1 MKHKLIKGISFT
13 GLFFSLLIGCKKD
26 DKYYISPNDPTSATV
41 QTLLTALEVS
51 TMNSYEGDLTRSAG
65 VLIQHGVGV
74 DAQASQTNGYTLSE
88 NLFDNQWGQIYQA
101 INTGYQLLDI
111 SGGDE
116 NPRYR
121 GVTKIIL
128 AMNWGLLTDLWGD
141 IPFSEAVA
149 GVKFPKYDSQESV
162 YTGIQTLLSDA
173 ITDLESTDDENSIAP
188 GSDDIIFD
196 GDAELWTK
204 TAWTL
209 KARYLNRLSKKADYK
224 PADILSALEKGISDK
239 TEDCMSPHGGNGTDA
254 NQWYDYLNQRAYIVA
269 SKPLVDSLKLRPED
283 KRIFYYYDSTS
294 SGNAFVGSPVDVPVS
309 SASTWGEY
317 LIGPINRPK
326 DEIGSPA
333 TSAPLVTYFEALFIK
348 AEVLANEGDVGTADA
363 LNEAI
368 KASCDKATGGTY
380 DGASIATYT
389 PANTDVSR
397 VMYEKW
403 LAMFGQVEAYT
414 DYRKTGYPALT
425 PNPKGFTDGHIIP
438 KRFPTPLAERTG
450 NTNAPTPKITD
461 AVWFAQ

>member
-26 DKYYISPNDPTSATV
+26 DKYYVNPNDPTSATV

-51 TMNSYEGDLTRSAG
+51 TMNSYEGDLTRTAG
-65 VLIQHGVGV
+65 ILIQHGVGA
-74 DAQASQTNGYTLSE
+74 DGQATQINGYTLSE
-88 NLFDNQWGQIYQA
+88 NQFDNQWGQIYQA
-101 INTGYQLLDI
+101 INAGYQLLDI
-111 SGGDE
+111 SGGDA

-121 GVTKIIL
+121 GITKIVL

-149 GVKFPKYDSQESV
+149 DVKFPKYDSQESV
-162 YTGIQTLLSDA
+162 YAGIQTLLSDA
-173 ITDLESTDDENSIAP
+173 ITDLGSTDDQNSIAP
-188 GSDDIIFD
+188 GSDDVIFG

-209 KARYLNRLSKKADYK
+209 KARYLNRLSKKADYN
-224 PADILSALEKGISDK
+224 PADILTALSKGISSEA
-239 TEDCMSPHGGNGTDA
+239 EDCMSPHGNGDNDH
-254 NQWYDYLNQRAYIVA
+254 NQWYDYLLARAYIVA
-269 SKPLVDSLKLRPED
+269 SKPLVDSLALRPDD
-283 KRIFYYYDSTS
+283 KRLSFYFGEDSNGDIT
-294 SGNAFVGSPVDVPVS
+294 GSPVDDPDPDVS
-309 SASTWGEY
+309 YWGDY
-317 LIGPINRPK
+317 LAKGTN
-326 DEIGSPA
+326 
-333 TSAPLVTYFEALFIK
+333 TYTPLVTYFEALFIK
-348 AEVLANEGDVGTADA
+348 AEVLAREEDAGAADA
-363 LNEAI
+363 LNDAI
-368 KASCDKATGGTY
+368 QASCHKATGGTY

-389 PANTDVSR
+389 SANTDVSR

-403 LAMFGQVEAYT
+403 LAMFGQVEVYT
-414 DYRKTGYPALT
+414 DYRRTGYPALT

-438 KRFPTPLAERTG
+438 KRFPTPLAERTA